1 MASGRF
7 IRDTLSLSAR
17 GGPRYRTDPTGGV
30 PMHGVP
36 RALTVLALL
45 TTATWLTASSSQAQA
60 PAAKKGGVLR
70 VALIG
75 EPPTLDAHATT
86 AVITREIV
94 VNMYEGLFALD
105 AKYRPMPL
113 LAERAETLD
122 GGKRYLVHMRN
133 NVKFHNGKTL
143 GAADVVASLK
153 RWGAVASPGKSVFK
167 NVDVVEAKG
176 PLGVEIRLKEP
187 SSALLTILAQVD
199 SAAVIYP
206 KEIVDATGEGQLKEY
221 IGTGPFKFVEHRPDR
236 HIKLARFDGS
246 EERRVGKECRY
257 RW

>member
-1 MASGRF
+1 MQR
-7 IRDTLSLSAR
+7 
-17 GGPRYRTDPTGGV
+17 
-30 PMHGVP
+30 VP
-36 RALTVLALL
+36 RVLGALALL
-45 TTATWLTASSSQAQA
+45 TTAMWLAASLGKAQA

-94 VNMYEGLFALD
+94 INMYEGLFALD

-122 GGKRYLVHMRN
+122 GGKRYLVHLRN

-153 RWGAVASPGKSVFK
+153 RWGATASPGKSVFK
-167 NVDVVEAKG
+167 NVEAVEAKG
-176 PLGVEIRLKEP
+176 PL
-187 SSALLTILAQVD
+187 
-199 SAAVIYP
+199 
-206 KEIVDATGEGQLKEY
+206 
-221 IGTGPFKFVEHRPDR
+221 
-236 HIKLARFDGS
+236 
-246 EERRVGKECRY
+246 
-257 RW
+257 